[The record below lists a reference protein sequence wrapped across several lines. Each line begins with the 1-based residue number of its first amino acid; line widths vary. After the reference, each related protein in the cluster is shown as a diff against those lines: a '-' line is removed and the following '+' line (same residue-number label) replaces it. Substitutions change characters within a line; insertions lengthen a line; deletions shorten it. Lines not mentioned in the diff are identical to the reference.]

1 MPFFS
6 ISGSDLVEMFVGVGA
21 SCVRVI
27 AAAKAGGQTR
37 HGRLCRYAPGTFPRL
52 FDPAPDDLQSDV
64 ADDRRRSAAA
74 GAGSL

>member
-37 HGRLCRYAPGTFPRL
+37 QVAYADTHQEHFLGYSIRHQTISK
-52 FDPAPDDLQSDV
+52 AT
-64 ADDRRRSAAA
+64 
-74 GAGSL
+74 